1 MIPYLRWGHVGEVLD
16 DETVVL
22 FWFHWPIVDHHV
34 TVAMTT
40 VAVVNLPI
48 HCNRN
53 SNYCNHSC
61 AGDCYPQLHTVTHPK
76 HTHTHKTKQ
85 NTFPTCYI
93 TEHFPHVP
101 LLGHTILQKTGG
113 FLSELCLNCLGL
125 LSPSALSQR
134 TTPILTLV
142 SLKDVLS
149 STTTFIFQ
157 HHNYPIFCKW
167 LRNKQATDIHEKI
180 RTPVNVV
187 GNVTQAFG
195 SNYWIFMPSLP
206 GWLYHF
212 LSGPEVLGNKLY
224 DWLTDY

>member
-76 HTHTHKTKQ
+76 HTHTQNKTK
-85 NTFPTCYI
+85 
-93 TEHFPHVP
+93 HFPHV
-101 LLGHTILQKTGG
+101 LHNRT
-113 FLSELCLNCLGL
+113 
-125 LSPSALSQR
+125 LSPC
-134 TTPILTLV
+134 
-142 SLKDVLS
+142 
-149 STTTFIFQ
+149 TTTGPYYTSEDWWVSFRTMSKLFGASVSICIITTDHPYPHPCFLERCTVQ
-157 HHNYPIFCKW
+157 H
-167 LRNKQATDIHEKI
+167 
-180 RTPVNVV
+180 
-187 GNVTQAFG
+187 
-195 SNYWIFMPSLP
+195 
-206 GWLYHF
+206 YHF
-212 LSGPEVLGNKLY
+212 HLPTS
-224 DWLTDY
+224 